1 MTETFSNY
9 IGGEWVEG
17 DGEFIEVRNPAHLS
31 QVTGRFPRSSED
43 EVSRAVTAAA
53 EAFEGWSQVPAPR
66 RADILRGALEN
77 MKSRREDLARVLTRE
92 NGKPLEESRG
102 EIDYAI
108 NDMEFQIGEGARL
121 CGQTVPVSMSG
132 VQAYSF
138 RQPVGVVGLITPW
151 NFPFNVPAGKC
162 TSALVAGCTAVF
174 KPASLTPQV
183 GLRFVELFI
192 DAGLPE
198 GVLNFV
204 TGSGREVGDALV
216 SDPRVKAISFTGSTE
231 VGRHIQRVAAEN
243 FTRTQLEMGG
253 KNPVVIL
260 DDADL
265 DCAVE
270 DTVSAAFGTSGQK
283 CTATSRAIVTK
294 GVAERF
300 TELLLER
307 VQQIKVGDGM
317 DPDTDMGPVCGET
330 QMENVLACI
339 EKGRE
344 EGADLLT
351 GGHRLTG
358 GDYDDGCF
366 IAPTV
371 FGGVRHGMEI
381 AREEIFGP
389 VLTILQVQDFDEA
402 LEVANGVRY
411 GLSSSIY
418 TADLEKAHTFVER
431 AEVGVTHVNLMT
443 ALNEPQLPFHGVK
456 ESGFGIPEAGKKGVE
471 FYTEEK
477 IAYLKYR

>member
-1 MTETFSNY
+1 MTETFRNY
-9 IGGEWVEG
+9 IGGEWVNG
-17 DGEFIEVRNPAHLS
+17 DGELFETRNPARLS
-31 QVTGRFPRSSED
+31 EITGRFPRSGEED
-43 EVSRAVTAAA
+43 VRQAVSAAA
-53 EAFEGWSQVPAPR
+53 EAFEAWSEVPAPR
-66 RADILRGALEN
+66 RADVLRGALEK
-77 MKSRREDLARVLTRE
+77 MKARKEELARVLTLE

-108 NDMEFQIGEGARL
+108 NDMEFQVGEGARL
-121 CGQTVPVSMSG
+121 CGQTVPVSMAG
-132 VQAYSF
+132 VHAYSF

-198 GVLNFV
+198 GVLNFI
-204 TGSGREVGDALV
+204 TGSGRTVGDALV
-216 SDPRVKAISFTGSTE
+216 SDPRVEAVSFTGSTE

-265 DCAVE
+265 ERAAE
-270 DTVSAAFGTSGQK
+270 DTISAAFGTAGQK
-283 CTATSRAIVTK
+283 CTATSRAIVTA
-294 GVAERF
+294 GVADRF
-300 TELLLER
+300 AELLLEK
-307 VQQIKVGDGM
+307 VKQIKVGDGM
-317 DPDTDMGPVCGET
+317 DPETDMGPVCGES
-330 QMENVLACI
+330 QVENVLNCI
-339 EKGRE
+339 EKGKE
-344 EGADLLT
+344 EGAELLT
-351 GGHRLTG
+351 GGHRLS
-358 GDYDDGCF
+358 GDPYDDGCF

-371 FGGVRHGMEI
+371 FGGVKHGMEI
-381 AREEIFGP
+381 AQEEIFGP
-389 VLTILQVQDFDEA
+389 VLTILQVEGFNEA
-402 LEVANGVRY
+402 VEVANGVRY

-418 TADLEKAHTFVER
+418 TRDLEKAHTFVER